1 MFPKGYGENKDETDL
16 HSQGGRLTRWPAN
29 VGHFKK
35 KKKRQLSVSIT
46 KHQITYLTIPV
57 QSYLWSDF

>member
-29 VGHFKK
+29 VGHFRGYKQEK
-35 KKKRQLSVSIT
+35 IQ
-46 KHQITYLTIPV
+46 P
-57 QSYLWSDF
+57 